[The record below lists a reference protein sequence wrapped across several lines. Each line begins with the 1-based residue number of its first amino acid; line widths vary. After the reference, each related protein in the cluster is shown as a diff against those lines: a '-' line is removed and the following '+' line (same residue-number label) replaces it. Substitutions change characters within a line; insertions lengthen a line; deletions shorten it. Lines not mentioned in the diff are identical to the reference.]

1 MISLKQLSIDLQSM
15 TRTNTMPNAAKT
27 SFVVLYIAMQLKNL
41 YIVCL
46 KECIGKTVGL
56 AQIM

>member
-1 MISLKQLSIDLQSM
+1 M